1 MELLGVA
8 HVNMHVL
15 RHVKEELCW
24 VIDKRLWLII
34 NKILVKTV
42 IPLKI

>member
-1 MELLGVA
+1 MEFLGVA
-8 HVNMHVL
+8 HVNMRVL
-15 RHVKEELCW
+15 RHVKEELGW
-24 VIDKRLWLII
+24 VIDKRLRLII